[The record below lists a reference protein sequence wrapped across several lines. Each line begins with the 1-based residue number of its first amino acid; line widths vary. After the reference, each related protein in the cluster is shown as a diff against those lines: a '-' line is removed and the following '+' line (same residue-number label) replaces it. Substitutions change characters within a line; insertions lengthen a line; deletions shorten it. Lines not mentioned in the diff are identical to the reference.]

1 MSKRVIL
8 TLASAAVLSA
18 VLPGMAGYVTAQ
30 FQALDRAHEELSRLR
45 AQLRM
50 MELTVEPAAAECRNG
65 PSAGRRQEENG
76 MQVPTPPR
84 TDSRPWQDAAYEQRP
99 VEAPSRWTSLV
110 GPSLVARPAPQRATS
125 RLRGGPGCPVAGAY
139 LTQLGF
145 GASSDSNCRER

>member
-8 TLASAAVLSA
+8 ALASAAVLSA

-50 MELTVEPAAAECRNG
+50 MELTVEPASAECPDR
-65 PSAGRRQEENG
+65 PSTGRRQEENG

-84 TDSRPWQDAAYEQRP
+84 TDSRPWQDAAYEQP
-99 VEAPSRWTSLV
+99 AEAPTTWTSLV
-110 GPSLVARPAPQRATS
+110 GPSLVARPAPQRPPS
-125 RLRGGPGCPVAGAY
+125 RRRGGPGCPVAGAY
-139 LTQLGF
+139 LAQLGF